1 MGLKFLVVDDSKAMQ
16 TIVKRVLANAGYE
29 EHDFKFADNGKQALD
44 LIMSWQPDMV
54 LLDWHMPEMTGIEVI
69 ERVKEL
75 ELGTRIGFITA
86 EKNAS
91 SLQRA
96 KEAGAM
102 FVINKPFTVEKIKEN
117 LMPALAGVS
126 KLADA
131 LPNVKEL
138 IFPSAA
144 AVSTLLS
151 TITGYQI
158 KVEKIEARSI
168 NEFELPCTLALYGD
182 ASKNVK
188 AIQVLDAQ
196 ASDRLAELFANS
208 VYKGEAFDDKLLAK
222 SLLKALSILAVCFY
236 SVDGDQA
243 LRLLKSYNMPKLIAK
258 VSKLDKVA
266 ADERIDLKITFE
278 DGTSCYSLICLE
290 RSN

>member
-16 TIVKRVLANAGYE
+16 TIVQRVLANAGYQD
-29 EHDFKFADNGKQALD
+29 HDFKFASNGKQALNE
-44 LIMSWQPDMV
+44 IMSWRPDMV

-69 ERVKEL
+69 EKVKEL

-86 EKNAS
+86 EKNENS
-91 SLQRA
+91 IRRA

-126 KLADA
+126 TLGDA
-131 LPNVKEL
+131 LPNVKEI
-138 IFPSAA
+138 IFPSAT

-151 TITGYQI
+151 TITGYRV
-158 KVEKIEARSI
+158 KVEKISPKPI
-168 NEFELPCTLALYGD
+168 SQYTLPCTLALYGD
-182 ASKNVK
+182 TEKNIK
-188 AIQVLDAQ
+188 AVQLLDAQ

-208 VYKGEAFDDKLLAK
+208 VYKGEPFDDKLLAK
-222 SLLKALSILAVCFY
+222 SLMKALSILAVCFY
-236 SVDGDQA
+236 SVDGEQA
-243 LRLLKSYNMPKLIAK
+243 LRLLKSYNMPQVIAK
-258 VSKLDKVA
+258 VAKMDKVS

-278 DGTSCYSLICLE
+278 DGTSCYSLICREQLG
-290 RSN
+290 